1 MTGGLRET
9 ASLMAIAAL
18 LCVGA
23 TVFGAKPAKAA
34 DLGGDC
40 CADLEDRVAELEAT
54 TVRKGNKKV
63 SVQIYGKVNYATM
76 FWNDGGEQN
85 TYVVNNYNESTRTGI
100 KGSAKI
106 AGDWSAGYR
115 LEWEYRDAA
124 SNRLN
129 QFNDDNAFDTNG
141 PLVTRWSQMYLANK
155 TYGTLNWGLT
165 ATPKYDITKYGLE
178 TISTEPGEIGGLS
191 DTLVSDFR
199 MNDAFF
205 LRQKGFNSAEGLS
218 SGANGGT
225 ALSWQNIARCYS
237 SSDQFNCAS
246 RRNGVSYVSPDWY
259 GLNVQYGY
267 FEDDLQSAAI
277 RYKNTFAPWGGG
289 SGPSSAD
296 TWQFAAGAAWERWT
310 DERLANGGG
319 GATGFSRELD
329 EWAGSAAL
337 KHKPTGLFVVGV
349 FSIADSN
356 DSNVKGA
363 FNGQDAPQMTAW
375 NVQGGVQRPVS
386 WFGLDKLGETALWG
400 GFSDVN
406 DGFAPGNNPNDTQ
419 ICQGGP
425 PGPGSLPP
433 KGNGCQLGSLGVGP
447 AMTLNAFTFP
457 GIGVKTQITSSDVN
471 EWFIA
476 LDQSLAA
483 AAMHLYIA
491 YEHFDANISLIDIN
505 RNHVPVSLDD
515 FDVVYSG
522 GRIYF

>member
-1 MTGGLRET
+1 MTEGLRET

-115 LEWEYRDAA
+115 LEWEYRPAA

-129 QFNDDNAFDTNG
+129 QFNDDNAFDTTG
-141 PLVTRWSQMYLANK
+141 PLAVRWSQMYLANK

-191 DTLVSDFR
+191 DTLVTDFR

>member
-1 MTGGLRET
+1 MTEGLRET

-115 LEWEYRDAA
+115 LEWEYRPAA

-129 QFNDDNAFDTNG
+129 QFNDDNAFDTTG
-141 PLVTRWSQMYLANK
+141 PLAVRWSQMYLANK

>member
-1 MTGGLRET
+1 MTGGLRGC
-9 ASLMAIAAL
+9 ASHLAIAAL
-18 LCVGA
+18 FCVMAA
-23 TVFGAKPAKAA
+23 TIFMAKPAKAA

-129 QFNDDNAFDTNG
+129 QFNDDNAFDTTG
-141 PLVTRWSQMYLANK
+141 PIAVRWSQMYLANK

-178 TISTEPGEIGGLS
+178 TISTLPGEGGGLS
-191 DTLVSDFR
+191 DTLVTDFR
-199 MNDAFF
+199 MNDSFF
-205 LRQKGFNSAEGLS
+205 LRETGFNNAEGLS
-218 SGANGGT
+218 SGINGGK
-225 ALSWQNIARCYS
+225 ALAWQNIARCYGAA
-237 SSDQFNCAS
+237 DQFNCS
-246 RRNGVSYVSPDWY
+246 TRRNGVAYVSPDWY
-259 GLNVQYGY
+259 GFNFQYGY
-267 FEDDLQSAAI
+267 FEDDMQGAAI
-277 RYKNTFAPWGGG
+277 RYKNTFA
-289 SGPSSAD
+289 D
-296 TWQFAAGAAWERWT
+296 TWMLAAGGAYEKIT
-310 DERLANGGG
+310 DERLQNGGG
-319 GATGFSRELD
+319 GGAGFRRDFD

-349 FSIADSN
+349 FSVSDSN
-356 DSNVKGA
+356 DSNVQGA

-400 GFSDVN
+400 GFSDVK

-425 PGPGSLPP
+425 PG
-433 KGNGCQLGSLGVGP
+433 
-447 AMTLNAFTFP
+447 
-457 GIGVKTQITSSDVN
+457 
-471 EWFIA
+471 
-476 LDQSLAA
+476 
-483 AAMHLYIA
+483 
-491 YEHFDANISLIDIN
+491 
-505 RNHVPVSLDD
+505 
-515 FDVVYSG
+515 
-522 GRIYF
+522 